1 MSDLVIVYDV
11 LLFVSVPVAAWIVIM
26 TWRWRQ
32 APGAVALMVQ
42 MIGEG
47 WWTLCYALQLS
58 AAVRP
63 EPSFWVKL
71 MFVGVVMIPPA
82 FLVWASRFTGHDRW
96 ISRPMIALLL
106 IEPILFNLCVWT
118 DPWHGLFTGPY
129 RSGQGFIGGIG
140 FWLHTAYCYSLMM
153 IGGALLILN
162 WIQSAPAYRR
172 QAFLVLLGL
181 PIAALGNVVTIFR
194 LTPASEIDYTPIGF
208 LASGAI
214 FTYAQ
219 LRHRLFDLLPIARHT
234 VVEGMRDGVLVL
246 DTGNRIIDINPAAQE
261 MLRSDV
267 RQSIGQPAGAVLP
280 VWPEIEGRSPVKRDI
295 QMEFSIGGDRP
306 RNVDLRMTVLVDR
319 QSRPGGK
326 LIVLRDITHI
336 KTIEAAL
343 RESNESLIQR
353 LQEIQSLQV
362 MLKEQVMHDPLTGLY
377 NRRFLE
383 ETLRRELAQAER
395 AREPLSLALIDLDH
409 FKVINDTYGHSFGD
423 DMLIALGNLLSNN
436 IRAGDV
442 ACRFGGEEFI
452 VIMPGAPLNQAVRRV
467 DEWRQAFSAL
477 RLRTESGTFSATFS
491 AGLAGYPEHG
501 SSDKVLLDTADRA
514 MYAAKATGRNR
525 VTAWESASDPVQD
538 RPAV

>member
-1 MSDLVIVYDV
+1 M
-11 LLFVSVPVAAWIVIM
+11 
-26 TWRWRQ
+26 
-32 APGAVALMVQ
+32 
-42 MIGEG
+42 
-47 WWTLCYALQLS
+47 
-58 AAVRP
+58 
-63 EPSFWVKL
+63 
-71 MFVGVVMIPPA
+71 
-82 FLVWASRFTGHDRW
+82 
-96 ISRPMIALLL
+96 
-106 IEPILFNLCVWT
+106 
-118 DPWHGLFTGPY
+118 
-129 RSGQGFIGGIG
+129 
-140 FWLHTAYCYSLMM
+140 
-153 IGGALLILN
+153 
-162 WIQSAPAYRR
+162 
-172 QAFLVLLGL
+172 
-181 PIAALGNVVTIFR
+181 
-194 LTPASEIDYTPIGF
+194 
-208 LASGAI
+208 
-214 FTYAQ
+214 
-219 LRHRLFDLLPIARHT
+219 
-234 VVEGMRDGVLVL
+234 
-246 DTGNRIIDINPAAQE
+246 
-261 MLRSDV
+261 
-267 RQSIGQPAGAVLP
+267 
-280 VWPEIEGRSPVKRDI
+280 KRDI
-295 QMEFSIGGDRP
+295 QMKFSIGGDRP
-306 RNVDLRMTVLVDR
+306 RNVDLRMTVLSDR

-326 LIVLRDITHI
+326 LIVLRDITHM

-343 RESNESLIQR
+343 RESNESLIQK

-491 AGLAGYPEHG
+491 AGLTGYPEHG

-538 RPAV
+538 RSAV